1 MSYSSHSR
9 SHSDDLSNLPPTLS
23 IRTSNSTATSNLPTY
38 PWSDPLSSTQQ
49 GGGVA
54 SADSSQQFNSS
65 LAHLPSS
72 SPSSDF
78 DIPHYSHSTQLMQDQ
93 AIDAFPAFASSSSS
107 TGLSSDSSN
116 SHLFRFDTQFGPP
129 NFNHETQGSMAEG
142 KGEIEGEGDARERRM
157 EIIYE
162 GLDSNSTG
170 QDWFSSS
177 NGFNS
182 QREMSMEDGNDGQEY
197 QNDQGGEYSFNFD
210 FDQNQSPTIVP
221 TEYEGGVDLS
231 PLSEYHEP
239 TSSTTHSPSKWFEQS
254 QPPRATYGLSPSSLS
269 PTQQFEPFSS
279 SPPQIATYHHRR
291 ASAAPSMINTQFTSR
306 SPFDNF
312 PSFSSSLLNQ
322 PSSAPATVPTQFE
335 QPFFVPSSSTY
346 STSALAQQ
354 PQHDFNLQPDLDS
367 ISERQV
373 SPSLNEFSPSP
384 SSDFFPSPLSLPPVA
399 SPLLSS
405 LPQPSPSFQL
415 DSSSSSDP
423 STFSLP
429 PPQSSIFK
437 RIPPSQLS
445 LIDLPALPLPS
456 PPIPVPSSSPP
467 PATPVTPSTN
477 KKKKRRTSRAPTSP
491 SPDPSISPESR
502 ISPITGKPTKQ
513 IAKRQYP
520 PKDQSKRI
528 YYCPFEGC
536 KKNCEYTFYSR
547 FRGARID
554 ECFEGVK
561 SGDLVL

>member
-23 IRTSNSTATSNLPTY
+23 IHTSDSTATSTLPTR
-38 PWSDPLSSTQQ
+38 PWSDPLSSTHQR
-49 GGGVA
+49 GGVTR
-54 SADSSQQFNSS
+54 ADSSQQFTTS

-72 SPSSDF
+72 SSCSSLN
-78 DIPHYSHSTQLMQDQ
+78 IPRYSHSSQSTQDQ

-107 TGLSSDSSN
+107 TGVSSDSSN

-162 GLDSNSTG
+162 GLESNSTG

-231 PLSEYHEP
+231 PLSEYYEP
-239 TSSTTHSPSKWFEQS
+239 TSATTRPSNWFENS
-254 QPPRATYGLSPSSLS
+254 QPPRATYGLSPSLS
-269 PTQQFEPFSS
+269 SSRQFGPFSS
-279 SPPQIATYHHRR
+279 SPPQIASNYDRR
-291 ASAAPSMINTQFTSR
+291 ASATPSMINTQFTSH

-312 PSFSSSLLNQ
+312 PSFSSSLLNH

-335 QPFFVPSSSTY
+335 QPFFVPSSSTH
-346 STSALAQQ
+346 STSPLAQQ
-354 PQHDFNLQPDLDS
+354 PQHDFTLQPDLGIIKEQQPS
-367 ISERQV
+367 
-373 SPSLNEFSPSP
+373 SPLNEFSPSP
-384 SSDFFPSPLSLPPVA
+384 SLDFFPAPLSLPPVT

-415 DSSSSSDP
+415 DSSSSPNP
-423 STFSLP
+423 SNFSLP
-429 PPQSSIFK
+429 PLHSSAVK
-437 RIPPSQLS
+437 RPPSSQFS
-445 LIDLPALPLPS
+445 LIDLPALPPPS
-456 PPIPVPSSSPP
+456 SPIPLPYSSSSP

-491 SPDPSISPESR
+491 SPDSSASPEPR
-502 ISPITGKPTKQ
+502 ISPITGKPTKP

-536 KKNCEYTFYSR
+536 KKSCELSISSH
-547 FRGARID
+547 FREEGAD
-554 ECFEGVK
+554 GH
-561 SGDLVL
+561 